1 VEVEWCTS
9 LSSSKPPLATAAP
22 VLLFVEK
29 MDHNPPA
36 IALKNKKKKKKR
48 KRKEKEKEKKDHIY
62 CIWDRDKQR
71 EDKCGKKTIHK

>member
-29 MDHNPPA
+29 MDHNPPD
-36 IALKNKKKKKKR
+36 IALNK
-48 KRKEKEKEKKDHIY
+48 KRKEKERSYILHLG
-62 CIWDRDKQR
+62 Q
-71 EDKCGKKTIHK
+71 T